1 VNLREIGLVWRK
13 ELLDI
18 LRDRRT
24 IMAMI
29 VVPLLVYPI
38 LMIVISQLGL
48 SQMEKIRQS
57 KARVALVPRDAPPS
71 LLKKLQAD
79 STIVVIPSAHP
90 DADLA
95 ARNLDAVVEI
105 PDGFEA
111 LLTTLD
117 STVVNV
123 RVDLSRDRGE
133 RMSERIRGF
142 LVEWRDDMVAERL
155 AERDLPPTFVKPFT
169 VEIDNVAGDK
179 KMGGSLIGRILPF
192 FLVVMMMSGALYP
205 AIDVTA
211 GERERGTLE
220 TLLVVPAKRFNI
232 VLGKFMTVFLASM
245 VTTLANIVSIAFTVF
260 FLIRSAKMG
269 GEMTA
274 DVATLLDWRALVL
287 IFIVMI
293 PMAILFA
300 GVAMLVA
307 SFARSFK
314 EAQNYLSPLMIVCM
328 APAYLS
334 FLPGVEINA
343 TWALVPIANVVL
355 LSRELLLGNY
365 VWSYFFITIATMT
378 GLALL
383 LLNRTVRFFGHET
396 MLGGG
401 EGAPKFR
408 WRNLI
413 RREPGRKPERLT
425 PALVAQ
431 VFLVVLLGFFY
442 VGTPLQLRDTRSG
455 LLLTQLFV
463 IAGIPLL
470 ALRFWGI
477 PPGAALGL
485 KRRPKPLAMLLV
497 LIGAPAATLIA
508 ALVGIAQGLF
518 LEVPE
523 SYRELMERIFQAQGG
538 VNLVTAVVVF
548 AIVPGICEELLF
560 RGFVLRGL
568 ATRLSPPMA
577 IAWTAVLFGAFHFD
591 MYRLLPTTVLGLIL
605 GALVWLTGSLWPAM
619 LLHAANNTIAVLA
632 NNLPALRNIPWLQE
646 GTSIPTPV
654 LLTVGVVGALAT
666 WGLIRLYPRPAPL
679 ATAPE
684 EAEPAREL
692 VGSVEH

>member
-48 SQMEKIRQS
+48 SQMQKIKES
-57 KARVALVPRDAPPS
+57 KARVAFVPRDVPPS
-71 LLKKLQAD
+71 LLKKLQSD
-79 STIVVIPSAHP
+79 STIVIIPSAHP

-142 LVEWRDDMVAERL
+142 LVEWRDDLVAERL

-169 VEIDNVAGDK
+169 VKVDNVAGEK

-232 VLGKFMTVFLASM
+232 VLGKFMTVFVASM

-260 FLIRSAKMG
+260 YLIRSAKMG
-269 GEMTA
+269 GEVTS
-274 DVATLLDWRALVL
+274 DVASLLDWRALVL

-300 GVAMLVA
+300 AVAMLIA

-365 VWSYFFITIATMT
+365 VWSYFFMTIATMT

-413 RREPGRKPERLT
+413 RREPGRKPERLS

-455 LLLTQLFV
+455 VLLTQLFV

-470 ALRFWGI
+470 AMRFWGI
-477 PPGAALGL
+477 PPGPTLGL
-485 KRRPKPLAMLLV
+485 TRRPKPLTMLLV

-508 ALVGIAQGLF
+508 ALVGIGQGLF
-518 LEVPE
+518 MEVPE

-538 VNLVTAVVVF
+538 VNLVTSVLVF

-577 IAWTAVLFGAFHFD
+577 IAWTAVLCGAFNCD
-591 MYRLLPTTVLGLIL
+591 MYRLLPTTG
-605 GALVWLTGSLWPAM
+605 
-619 LLHAANNTIAVLA
+619 
-632 NNLPALRNIPWLQE
+632 
-646 GTSIPTPV
+646 
-654 LLTVGVVGALAT
+654 VGM
-666 WGLIRLYPRPAPL
+666 I
-679 ATAPE
+679 
-684 EAEPAREL
+684 
-692 VGSVEH
+692 

>member
-1 VNLREIGLVWRK
+1 MNPREIGLVWNK
-13 ELLDI
+13 EVLDI

-29 VVPLLVYPI
+29 VIPLLVYPI

-48 SQMEKIRQS
+48 AQVEKIKAS
-57 KARVALVPRDAPPS
+57 KARVAFIPQEVPPS

-79 STIVVIPSAHP
+79 STIIIIPSGNPAH
-90 DADLA
+90 DLA

-111 LLTTLD
+111 RLTTLD
-117 STVVNV
+117 SAVVNV

-133 RMSERIRGF
+133 RMSERIKSF
-142 LVEWRDDMVAERL
+142 LVEWREDLVTERL
-155 AERDLPPTFVKPFT
+155 VQRDLPPAFVKPFT
-169 VEIDNVAGDK
+169 VKIDNVAGER
-179 KMGGSLIGRILPF
+179 KMGGSVVGRILPF

-232 VLGKFMTVFLASM
+232 VLGKFLTVFMASM
-245 VTTLANIVSIAFTVF
+245 VTTLANIISIAFTVF

-269 GEMTA
+269 GEMTS
-274 DVATLLDWRALVL
+274 DMATLLDWRALVL
-287 IFIVMI
+287 IFIIMI

-300 GVAMLVA
+300 AVAMLVA

-314 EAQNYLSPLMIVCM
+314 EAQNYLSPLMIICM

-365 VWSYFFITIATMT
+365 VWSYFFITIATMS

-408 WRNLI
+408 WRNLL
-413 RREPGRKPERLT
+413 RREGGRKPERLS

-431 VFLVVLLGFFY
+431 VFIVVLLGFFY
-442 VGTPLQLRDTRSG
+442 IGTPLQLRDTRSG
-455 LLLTQLFV
+455 LLITQLLV

-477 PPGAALGL
+477 HPGAALGL
-485 KRRPKPLAMLLV
+485 NRRPKSLAMLLV
-497 LIGAPAATLIA
+497 LIGAPAATLLA
-508 ALVGIAQGLF
+508 ALVGIAQGWF
-518 LEVPE
+518 MQVPD
-523 SYRELMERIFQAQGG
+523 SYRELMERLFQAQGG
-538 VNLVTAVVVF
+538 ANLVSAVIVF
-548 AIVPGICEELLF
+548 AIVPGICEELFF

-568 ATRLSPPMA
+568 ASRMNPLMA

-591 MYRLLPTTVLGLIL
+591 LYRLLPTTVLGLLL
-605 GALVWLTGSLWPAM
+605 GGLVWLTGSLWPAM

-632 NNLPALRNIPWLQE
+632 NNLPAFRNIPWLQE

-654 LLTVGVVGALAT
+654 ILIVTAVGLLAT
-666 WGLIRLYPRPAPL
+666 WGLLRLYPRPAPL
-679 ATAPE
+679 GPPE
-684 EAEPAREL
+684 ETEPVGEL
-692 VGSVEH
+692 VESVEH

>member
-1 VNLREIGLVWRK
+1 MNLREIVLVWKK

-29 VVPLLVYPI
+29 VIPLLVYPI
-38 LMIVISQLGL
+38 LMIVVSQLGIA
-48 SQMEKIRQS
+48 QVEKLRAA
-57 KARVALVPRDAPPS
+57 KARVAVVPEDAPPS
-71 LLKKLQAD
+71 LLEKLASD
-79 STIVVIPSAHP
+79 SMIVIVPTTHP
-90 DADLA
+90 ERDLSE
-95 ARNLDAVVEI
+95 RTLDAVIQI
-105 PDGFEA
+105 PSGFEA
-111 LLTTLD
+111 NLASLD
-117 STVVNV
+117 SAVVNV

-133 RMSERIRGF
+133 RMSERIRSF
-142 LVEWRDDMVAERL
+142 LVEWREEMVTARL
-155 AERDLPPTFVKPFT
+155 AERDLPPAFVKPFT
-169 VEIDNVAGDK
+169 VKIENVAGEK
-179 KMGGSLIGRILPF
+179 KMGGSIVGRILPF

-232 VLGKFMTVFLASM
+232 VLGKFLTVFVASM
-245 VTTLANIVSIAFTVF
+245 VTTVANIISIAFTVF

-269 GEMTA
+269 GDITSE
-274 DVATLLDWRALVL
+274 VGSLLDWRALVL
-287 IFIVMI
+287 IFVVMI

-343 TWALVPIANVVL
+343 TWSLVPIANVVL

-408 WRNLI
+408 WRNI
-413 RREPGRKPERLT
+413 MRREPGRPPERLS

-442 VGTPLQLRDTRSG
+442 VGTPLQLQDTRSG
-455 LLLTQLFV
+455 LLVTQLLV

-477 PPGAALGL
+477 PAARALGL
-485 KRRPKPLAMLLV
+485 DRKPKPPTMLLV
-497 LIGAPAATLIA
+497 LIGAPAATLLA

-518 LEVPE
+518 MEVPE
-523 SYRELMERIFQAQGG
+523 SYRELMERIFQAEGG
-538 VNLVTAVVVF
+538 ANLFTAIVVF
-548 AIVPGICEELLF
+548 AIVPGICEEILF
-560 RGFVLRGL
+560 RGLYYGDWPR
-568 ATRLSPPMA
+568 ASAHSWRLPGRPSSSARSTSISTGSCPP
-577 IAWTAVLFGAFHFD
+577 WCWAFCSGD
-591 MYRLLPTTVLGLIL
+591 WCGSL
-605 GALVWLTGSLWPAM
+605 GASGRPSCFTRPTIRSPCWP
-619 LLHAANNTIAVLA
+619 TIWMHYA
-632 NNLPALRNIPWLQE
+632 
-646 GTSIPTPV
+646 TSH
-654 LLTVGVVGALAT
+654 GF
-666 WGLIRLYPRPAPL
+666 RK
-679 ATAPE
+679 
-684 EAEPAREL
+684 
-692 VGSVEH
+692 EHPSRYRSS